1 MTGPQPRAQGSE
13 QGPDPAR
20 SARGQPD
27 LCSAGEMAGQ
37 SQGGAGR
44 EVGPT
49 GLGSVGRAWPLSR
62 CTAGV
67 GGGEPGPQEAVDV
80 QGGRSDVPRPAS
92 CPGGPHRASLTL
104 QGMPRASNCYLLHP
118 GKDMGLSACEI
129 ISHGRPNK
137 RCMLGPEKHRNVFS
151 GSWRPDSKV
160 KVSAAPCSLPSL
172 SSSFPGGC
180 LRAWASLVYGHSA
193 SACPFSS
200 VFSLSPFIF
209 GSEAQHDG

>member
-1 MTGPQPRAQGSE
+1 MVSQAHRRPWTSREAAQMYPVRPHAQGALTE
-13 QGPDPAR
+13 
-20 SARGQPD
+20 
-27 LCSAGEMAGQ
+27 
-37 SQGGAGR
+37 
-44 EVGPT
+44 
-49 GLGSVGRAWPLSR
+49 
-62 CTAGV
+62 
-67 GGGEPGPQEAVDV
+67 
-80 QGGRSDVPRPAS
+80 PAS
-92 CPGGPHRASLTL
+92 PCRACPGLLTD
-104 QGMPRASNCYLLHP
+104 CYLLHP
-118 GKDMGLSACEI
+118 GKDTGLSPCEI

-137 RCMLGPEKHRNVFS
+137 RCRLGPEKHRNVFS

-160 KVSAAPCSLPSL
+160 RVRCQPHPAPSRGESSLPSL